1 MCLCARRRIMFRV
14 TQGWLH
20 NECRKLGREPRSARD
35 NPSYSAHWFHW
46 FMINFL
52 CTWTRIE
59 TVISLHI
66 STRFVSL
73 YINIVVLDVDFTRF
87 TCLFR
92 KPCTP
97 LELGSK
103 RRFSTILFTVL
114 VIRRKTFSYHLV
126 RSDFKPT
133 ERWTICDSS
142 ATYVCGFRVRTR
154 VLSKQFLTRLRRGRI
169 ARFPDNWDFW
179 RQRSPV

>member
-73 YINIVVLDVDFTRF
+73 YMNIVVLDVDFTRF

-103 RRFSTILFTVL
+103 RRFFNNYCSLRSLSEGKHSRTISCVATSNRPNVGRSA
-114 VIRRKTFSYHLV
+114 IHLLH
-126 RSDFKPT
+126 
-133 ERWTICDSS
+133 
-142 ATYVCGFRVRTR
+142 TYVVFGSALACCPNSF
-154 VLSKQFLTRLRRGRI
+154 
-169 ARFPDNWDFW
+169 
-179 RQRSPV
+179 